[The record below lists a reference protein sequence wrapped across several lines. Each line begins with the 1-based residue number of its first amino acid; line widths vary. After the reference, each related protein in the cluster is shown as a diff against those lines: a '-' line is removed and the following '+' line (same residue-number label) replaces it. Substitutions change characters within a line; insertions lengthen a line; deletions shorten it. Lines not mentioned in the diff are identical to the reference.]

1 MHSYH
6 IYLRKEWLL
15 NHSLIIIYSD
25 KSDYYNFV
33 HIIYMAC

>member
-15 NHSLIIIYSD
+15 KLIIIYSD